1 MLPPSYL
8 MTIQT
13 FSTDP
18 VAPRVVRTIAVIAL
32 AAGLGIW
39 AALLLAPTPQKLAP
53 VLSTYS
59 ANPGIQPMAQWF
71 GGRTLGIKID
81 LAGVI
86 ANTGGQG
93 AALLSINN
101 QPARTYRNGHLSR
114 LAFFLK
120 RCHTTVSPSARMAW
134 LKIFPLP
141 ANKPT
146 IPMASSPRTQTDIY
160 VGTLGS

>member
-39 AALLLAPTPQKLAP
+39 AALVLAPTPQKLAP

-81 LAGVI
+81 LVGVI

-101 QPARTYRNGHLSR
+101 QPARTYRNGQS
-114 LAFFLK
+114 LAPGIFLE
-120 RCHTTVSPSARMAW
+120 TVSHNGITISQDGVTEDIPITRQQ
-134 LKIFPLP
+134 
-141 ANKPT
+141 ANYPNGF
-146 IPMASSPRTQTDIY
+146 ITQNAN
-160 VGTLGS
+160 